1 MQKSFWLYCFFI
13 LSIGLG
19 SVTVA
24 QADNIDDLQLDIKK
38 LQQRLNEFKNQRSQ
52 LTNELQHS
60 EQQISSIQRKVRS
73 LENNIQQQSNKIER
87 LKTRRSELNKA
98 KQQQQQAVEKQLS
111 RAYQMGR
118 QQKIKI
124 LLNQQDPAEI
134 SRMMVYYDYLSRAN
148 IAQIDDY
155 NTTIQRL
162 TALEDDLA
170 TSRKKLISSQHEV
183 KKQHNKLKQQQL
195 SRRQTLAKIDKTIVS
210 KDSELKR
217 EQKQLEQLL
226 SAVAENINDIAMP
239 DDYRSFIDQKGKMVW
254 PVKGRLI
261 NSFNSRRNAAGL
273 RWHGLNIAA
282 RSGTEV
288 RAIHRGRVVFADW
301 FSGLGML
308 IILDHGD
315 GYLSL
320 YAHNQAIFPAAG
332 DWINA
337 ADTIATVGN
346 SGGQKQPSL
355 YLEIRHNGTPIN
367 PKKWLK

>member
-1 MQKSFWLYCFFI
+1 MQKSFWLYCCFI

-19 SVTVA
+19 SVTAA
-24 QADNIDDLQLDIKK
+24 QGDNIDDLQLDIKK
-38 LQQRLNEFKNQRSQ
+38 LQQLLNEFKNKRSQ
-52 LTNELQHS
+52 LTNTLRHS
-60 EQQISSIQRKVRS
+60 EQEISSIQRKVRS
-73 LENNIQQQSNKIER
+73 LENTIQQQSNKIDR
-87 LKTRRSELNKA
+87 LKTQRGELNKA
-98 KQQQQQAVEKQLS
+98 KQQQQQAVEDQLS

-124 LLNQQDPAEI
+124 LLNQQDPIEI
-134 SRMMVYYDYLSRAN
+134 SRMMVYYDYLNRAN

-162 TALEDDLA
+162 AALEDDLA
-170 TSRKKLISSQHEV
+170 ASTKKLISSQNEI
-183 KKQHNKLKQQQL
+183 KRQHNKLKQQQL
-195 SRRQTLAKIDKTIVS
+195 SRRQTLAKIDKTIVN
-210 KDSELKR
+210 KDNELKR

-226 SAVAENINDIAMP
+226 SAVAKNINDIEIP
-239 DDYRSFIDQKGKMVW
+239 DGDQSFVDQKGKMAW
-254 PVKGRLI
+254 PVKGRII
-261 NSFNSRRNAAGL
+261 NHFNSRRNAAGL
-273 RWHGLNIAA
+273 RWHGVNIAA
-282 RSGTEV
+282 GSGTDV

-337 ADTIATVGN
+337 DDSIATVGN
-346 SGGQKQPSL
+346 SGGQKQASL
-355 YLEIRHNGTPIN
+355 YLEIRHNGKPID